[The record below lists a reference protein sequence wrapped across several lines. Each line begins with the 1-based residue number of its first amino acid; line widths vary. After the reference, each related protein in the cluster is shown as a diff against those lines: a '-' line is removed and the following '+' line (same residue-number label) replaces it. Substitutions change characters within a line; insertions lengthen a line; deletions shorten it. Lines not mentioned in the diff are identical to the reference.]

1 MYIFSYIKVIN
12 NRLTKITNMRKN
24 YEGGQGPPKKAFR
37 RKRWSRQDFYLPGN
51 PRGVKVP
58 DNSPGALEKSLRYL
72 KRQMKDADIIGNLRS
87 KQEYIKPSAKR
98 RKQMQDAI
106 RKQQLREKISKEYW
120 KNFTWIVPDSSVAG
134 PDLPE

>member
-1 MYIFSYIKVIN
+1 
-12 NRLTKITNMRKN
+12 MRKN

-72 KRQMKDADIIGNLRS
+72 KRQMKDADVIGKCRAN
-87 KQEYIKPSAKR
+87 QEYTKPSAKK
-98 RKQMQDAI
+98 RKLMQDAI
-106 RKQQLREKISKEYW
+106 RKQQLRDKLTKQYW
-120 KNFTWIVPDSSVAG
+120 DNFTWIVPPSKNEG
-134 PDLPE
+134 PNLPV